1 MSSTAKKILRQ
12 QAKKQASQRAANAA
26 ARREE
31 VTRLIDGG
39 KYADAVDLIAELVSD
54 KVVDADLCCQLA
66 TCYFMTGDFDR
77 AGKWIE
83 NTFYY
88 NPGHLGSRM
97 LLGRLCLM
105 ENKIEDAFKIFEY
118 ILQHYSGVLTEDD
131 RITIE
136 DSLFAYYRLEED
148 NIRGNYPLLAKFM
161 DIPPAEDP
169 EEGDVAPQNKPD
181 ARDAQEEPAEP
192 SAPEES
198 KPKITVMSLDD
209 IKKNITAAVSD
220 SAKVI
225 KDSLSDAVALGRETV
240 QEKAG
245 EVRESVREKAGEVR
259 DSVREKVAEVREQVS
274 AIDSSSI
281 KDTLAS
287 LKERISAAANAG
299 EEEAPGA
306 DAGSS
311 PEAPEA
317 AEYAPGE
324 ETPETITGRSIA
336 LTAKLRLLNFFAG
349 AHYVDGNTAKALDF
363 LTAALAIDEND
374 EATIKNLAVVKAAQG
389 DRDGALQLAAQ
400 LPAADLALLYIIN
413 HQ

>member
-12 QAKKQASQRAANAA
+12 QAKKQAGQRAASVA

-118 ILQHYSGVLTEDD
+118 ILRNYSGVLTEDD

-148 NIRGNYPLLAKFM
+148 NIRKNYPLLAKFM
-161 DIPPAEDP
+161 DIPPAEEPD
-169 EEGDVAPQNKPD
+169 EGDAVSQNGPD
-181 ARDAQEEPAEP
+181 GQEEAP
-192 SAPEES
+192 APEES

-209 IKKNITAAVSD
+209 IKKNITTAVTG

-245 EVRESVREKAGEVR
+245 EVR
-259 DSVREKVAEVREQVS
+259 DSVREKVAEVREQIGS
-274 AIDSSSI
+274 IDSGSI
-281 KDTLAS
+281 KDTLDS
-287 LKERISAAANAG
+287 LKERINSAAKAG
-299 EEEAPGA
+299 EEEAPRAGA
-306 DAGSS
+306 VPAF
-311 PEAPEA
+311 EASEA
-317 AEYAPGE
+317 AEYAPDE

-349 AHYVDGNTAKALDF
+349 AHYVDGNIAKALDF

-400 LPAADLALLYIIN
+400 LPAADLALLYVIN

>member
-12 QAKKQASQRAANAA
+12 QAKKLAGQRAANAA
-26 ARREE
+26 ARRDE
-31 VTRLIDGG
+31 VARLIDGG
-39 KYADAVDLIAELVSD
+39 KYADAVDLIAELVSA

-105 ENKIEDAFKIFEY
+105 ENKIEDAFKIFEF
-118 ILQHYSGVLTEDD
+118 ILQNYSGVLTEDD

-148 NIRGNYPLLAKFM
+148 NIRENYPLLAKFM
-161 DIPPAEDP
+161 DIPPAEETD
-169 EEGDVAPQNKPD
+169 EGDASPQSEP
-181 ARDAQEEPAEP
+181 DAQEEQEKP
-192 SAPEES
+192 SASEES

-209 IKKNITAAVSD
+209 IKKNITTAVSG

-225 KDSLSDAVALGRETV
+225 KDSLSDAIALGRETV

-245 EVRESVREKAGEVR
+245 EVRDSVREKAEEVR

-274 AIDSSSI
+274 SLDSNSI
-281 KDTLAS
+281 KDTLTS
-287 LKERISAAANAG
+287 LKERINAAKAG
-299 EEEAPGA
+299 ADEAPTE
-306 DAGSS
+306 SES
-311 PEAPEA
+311 RTFEASEDV
-317 AEYAPGE
+317 EYAPGE
-324 ETPETITGRSIA
+324 ETPETITGRNITLS
-336 LTAKLRLLNFFAG
+336 AKLRLLNFFAG
-349 AHYVDGNTAKALDF
+349 AHYVDGNNAKALDF
-363 LTAALAIDEND
+363 LTAAMDIDEND
-374 EATIKNLAVVKAAQG
+374 EATIKNLAVVQACLG
-389 DRDGALQLAAQ
+389 DRDESLQLAAR
-400 LPAADLALLYIIN
+400 LPSADLTLLYIIN

>member
-12 QAKKQASQRAANAA
+12 QAKKQASQRAASAA

-31 VTRLIDGG
+31 VTRLIDEGR
-39 KYADAVDLIAELVSD
+39 YADAVDLIAELVSD

-83 NTFYY
+83 NTFFYS
-88 NPGHLGSRM
+88 PGHLGSRM

-148 NIRGNYPLLAKFM
+148 NIRKNYPLLAKFM
-161 DIPPAEDP
+161 DISPAEEPD
-169 EEGDVAPQNKPD
+169 EEDAVPRNEPD
-181 ARDAQEEPAEP
+181 AREELPP
-192 SAPEES
+192 PEEA

-209 IKKNITAAVSD
+209 IKKNITTAVSG

-225 KDSLSDAVALGRETV
+225 KDSLSDAVALGREAV

-245 EVRESVREKAGEVR
+245 EVKDSVWEKAGEVR
-259 DSVREKVAEVREQVS
+259 DSVREKVAEVREQIGS
-274 AIDSSSI
+274 IDSGSI
-281 KDTLAS
+281 KETLDS
-287 LKERISAAANAG
+287 LKERINAAANAG
-299 EEEAPGA
+299 EEAPKAGA
-306 DAGSS
+306 S
-311 PEAPEA
+311 PAPETV
-317 AEYAPGE
+317 EYAPDE
-324 ETPETITGRSIA
+324 ETPETIIGRSIA

-349 AHYVDGNTAKALDF
+349 AHYVDGNNAKALDF

-374 EATIKNLAVVKAAQG
+374 EATVKNLAVVKAARG
-389 DRDGALQLAAQ
+389 DREGALQLAAQ

>member
-12 QAKKQASQRAANAA
+12 QAKKQAGQRAASAA

-54 KVVDADLCCQLA
+54 KIVDADLCCQLA
-66 TCYFMTGDFDR
+66 NCYFMTGDFDR

-118 ILQHYSGVLTEDD
+118 ILRNYSGVLTEDD

-148 NIRGNYPLLAKFM
+148 NIRKNYPLLAKFM
-161 DIPPAEDP
+161 DIPPAEEPD
-169 EEGDVAPQNKPD
+169 EGDAASQNGPD
-181 ARDAQEEPAEP
+181 GQEEAP
-192 SAPEES
+192 APEDS

-209 IKKNITAAVSD
+209 IKKNITTAVTG

-245 EVRESVREKAGEVR
+245 EVR
-259 DSVREKVAEVREQVS
+259 DSVREKVAEVREQIGS
-274 AIDSSSI
+274 IDSGSI
-281 KDTLAS
+281 KDTLDS
-287 LKERISAAANAG
+287 LKERINYAAKAG
-299 EEEAPGA
+299 AEEAPRAGA
-306 DAGSS
+306 VPAF
-311 PEAPEA
+311 EASEA
-317 AEYAPGE
+317 AEYAPDE

-349 AHYVDGNTAKALDF
+349 AHYVDGNIAKALDF

-400 LPAADLALLYIIN
+400 LPAADLTLLYVIN

>member
-12 QAKKQASQRAANAA
+12 QAKKQAGQRAASAA

-54 KVVDADLCCQLA
+54 KIVDADLCCQLA

-118 ILQHYSGVLTEDD
+118 ILRNYSGVLTEDD

-148 NIRGNYPLLAKFM
+148 NIRKNYPLLAKFM
-161 DIPPAEDP
+161 DIPPAEEPD
-169 EEGDVAPQNKPD
+169 EGDAASQNGPD
-181 ARDAQEEPAEP
+181 GQEEAP
-192 SAPEES
+192 APEES

-209 IKKNITAAVSD
+209 IKKNITTAVTG

-259 DSVREKVAEVREQVS
+259 DSVREKVAEVREQIGS
-274 AIDSSSI
+274 IDSGSI
-281 KDTLAS
+281 KDTLDS
-287 LKERISAAANAG
+287 LKERINSAAKAG
-299 EEEAPGA
+299 EEEAPRAGA
-306 DAGSS
+306 VSAF
-311 PEAPEA
+311 EASEA
-317 AEYAPGE
+317 AEYAPDE

-349 AHYVDGNTAKALDF
+349 AHYVDGNIAKALDF

-374 EATIKNLAVVKAAQG
+374 EATIKNLAVVKAAKG

-400 LPAADLALLYIIN
+400 LPAADLALLYVIN
-413 HQ
+413 HH

>member
-12 QAKKQASQRAANAA
+12 QAKKQAGQRAASTA

-83 NTFYY
+83 NTFFY

-148 NIRGNYPLLAKFM
+148 NIRKNYPLLAKFM
-161 DIPPAEDP
+161 DIPPAEEPD
-169 EEGDVAPQNKPD
+169 EGDAAPRNEPD
-181 ARDAQEEPAEP
+181 AREKL

-209 IKKNITAAVSD
+209 IKKNITTAVSG

-245 EVRESVREKAGEVR
+245 EVRDSVWEKAGEVR

-274 AIDSSSI
+274 SLDSSSI
-281 KDTLAS
+281 KDTLSS
-287 LKERISAAANAG
+287 LKERINAAANAG
-299 EEEAPGA
+299 EEEALEAGA
-306 DAGSS
+306 S
-311 PEAPEA
+311 PAFEASEA
-317 AEYAPGE
+317 AEYAPDE

-349 AHYVDGNTAKALDF
+349 AHYVDGNNAKALDF

-374 EATIKNLAVVKAAQG
+374 EATVKNLAVVKAARG
-389 DRDGALQLAAQ
+389 DRDGALQLAAR